1 MPAATTLPRSMTR
14 PFRLVVLSLLGVAAL
29 VLGACGNKEDIRT
42 VGETEGIVL
51 DLSGLRYQVQISR
64 YLNPAD
70 IEDAQYLKGLPEG
83 VRPTKDQ
90 TWFAVF
96 LRVQNTSSETHAM
109 AREYEIEDTLGK
121 TYRPVPLDR
130 KANSFLFQPRELR
143 PGNLEPH
150 PDSAAGQGPIQG
162 SLLLF
167 RIDYE
172 STQNRPLEF
181 RIISPENP
189 DEVAVVSLDV

>member
-1 MPAATTLPRSMTR
+1 MTR
-14 PFRLVVLSLLGVAAL
+14 PLRLLLLCLLAVAGTAFSACGDDKAAL
-29 VLGACGNKEDIRT
+29 RT
-42 VGETEGIVL
+42 VGETEAFLL
-51 DLSGLRYQVQISR
+51 DVSGLRYQVQISR

-70 IEDAQYLKGLPEG
+70 VEDAQYLQGLPEG

-130 KANSFLFQPRELR
+130 NANSFVFQPRELR

-181 RIISPENP
+181 RIVSPENP
-189 DEVAVVSLDV
+189 DEVATVSLDV

>member
-1 MPAATTLPRSMTR
+1 MTR
-14 PFRLVVLSLLGVAAL
+14 PLRLLLLCLLAVAGTATACGDDKAAL
-29 VLGACGNKEDIRT
+29 RT
-42 VGETEGIVL
+42 VGETEAFLL

-130 KANSFLFQPRELR
+130 KANSFVFQPRELR